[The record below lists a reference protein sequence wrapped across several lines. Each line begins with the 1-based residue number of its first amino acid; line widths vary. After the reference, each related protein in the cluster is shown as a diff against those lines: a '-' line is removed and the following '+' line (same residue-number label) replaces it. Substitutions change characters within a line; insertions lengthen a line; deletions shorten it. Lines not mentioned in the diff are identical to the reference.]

1 MEVEKNGERDRM
13 DVKIWVEG
21 CFNWNSLI
29 FFSVLKKSVHP
40 NLLKNKFED
49 LTPLEEEK
57 EGMAIL

>member
-1 MEVEKNGERDRM
+1 MWFVQN
-13 DVKIWVEG
+13 IWKK
-21 CFNWNSLI
+21 NSLI